1 MNFRPSLLA
10 ARNPDGGWPY
20 YAGKTSRLEP
30 TVWALLALHAA
41 GERVS
46 LDPLLAWPRRDGWFV
61 DRSSDAVN
69 VGFNALGRDCAW
81 RALAPDA
88 PAGRALAA
96 ALVDGPW
103 HQAAAV
109 ADQSCKTTACRAG
122 PWIDGTFSWV
132 EPTAMAVIALK
143 RHRALPGAQ
152 ARIAEG
158 QRLLLDRACRVGGWN
173 YGNANVLGRQLEP
186 HTPPTALALMA
197 LRDRRDSDAVQRSH
211 QYLSAHALD
220 ERSGLALALT
230 RVALGV
236 LDSPVPTL
244 AHALAEQWTRSAFLG
259 NLHVTALALYA
270 EAAEASGYEAFRV

>member
-1 MNFRPSLLA
+1 MTLQQSLLSS
-10 ARNPDGGWPY
+10 RNPDGGWPY

-41 GERVS
+41 GERMA
-46 LDPLLAWPRRDGWFV
+46 LEPLIAWPRRDGWFV

-69 VGFNALGRDCAW
+69 VCFNALAAIGLA
-81 RALAPDA
+81 ALAPDA
-88 PAGRALAA
+88 PAGTALAT
-96 ALVDGPW
+96 ALVASRGVKLP
-103 HQAAAV
+103 
-109 ADQSCKTTACRAG
+109 QSPTNVQDNALQGWA
-122 PWIDGTFSWV
+122 WIDGTFSWV

-158 QRLLLDRACRVGGWN
+158 ERLLLDRTCRGGGWN

-186 HTPPTALALMA
+186 HIPPTALALMA
-197 LRDRRDSDAVQRSH
+197 LRDLRDSDAAKRSH

-220 ERSGLALALT
+220 ERAGLALALT

-236 LDSPVPTL
+236 LDAPIPTV
-244 AHALAEQWTRSAFLG
+244 ANALAEQWDRSAFLG
-259 NLHVTALALYA
+259 NLHVTAVALYA
-270 EAAEASGYEAFRV
+270 EAAAASGYKAFRV